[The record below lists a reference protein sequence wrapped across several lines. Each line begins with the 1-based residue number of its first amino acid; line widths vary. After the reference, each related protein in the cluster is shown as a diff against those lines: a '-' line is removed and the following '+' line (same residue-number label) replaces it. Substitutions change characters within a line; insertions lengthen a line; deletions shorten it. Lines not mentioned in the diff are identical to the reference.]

1 MKKLFLLATAAVMMV
16 ISACTKDNT
25 CVKQIAEEINLG
37 YAQSQAINDGT
48 LKIEEIPS
56 GEFFNWPNGN
66 VFENEK
72 IFAIIEANKDYTLT
86 DEDKEILT
94 NAIQQFIKPSDGNLE
109 TDDTNIMADNAK
121 DAIRSSKT
129 LKDLFAHGSTF

>member
-48 LKIEEIPS
+48 LKIEEVPS